1 MDFAMMHPADQIVTI
16 MERLYK
22 YGLTT
27 TSGGNLS
34 IKDSDG
40 AVWISPAGIDKG
52 TLRREDIMKINPDGT
67 FEGRHKPSS
76 EYPFHLATYAQRDDI
91 RAVLHAHPPSLVAFS
106 TARVLPNMKL
116 LPHAKMVCGEIA
128 MAPYALPGSKQL
140 GENIGQKFA
149 EGYSTVM
156 LENHGVVIG
165 TDSLFHAFVMFETLD
180 YCARL
185 QINAS
190 MLGTPVSLT
199 DHQISIYQQKSHPVL
214 DEFIAAQHSSEELE
228 VRREMCALI
237 KRAYDNELFT
247 SGQGT
252 FSKRLSDGSI
262 IITPYSK
269 DRKYLEPGDLVRI
282 EGNKKEFG
290 KLPSRS
296 LILHQ
301 EIYRQH
307 PDVDSIIIAHPP
319 HIMAFAVTDEEF
331 NARLIPESYIM
342 LRDVKKVEFGSSF
355 LHPAEVAA
363 QISDHSPVL
372 IVKNDC
378 VVVAGTS
385 LLKAFDRLEVLEYSA
400 RSVIDVHTIAPI
412 VPITDEEVDE
422 IETAFNLK

>member
-40 AVWISPAGIDKG
+40 AVWISPASIDKG
-52 TLRREDIMKINPDGT
+52 TLRREDIMKINPDGS

-106 TARVLPNMKL
+106 TARVIPNMKL

-128 MAPYALPGSKQL
+128 MAPYALPGSKKL
-140 GENIGQKFA
+140 GENIGKKFA

-185 QINAS
+185 EINAS
-190 MLGTPVSLT
+190 TLGTPISLT
-199 DHQISIYQQKSHPVL
+199 DHQISVYQQKSHPVL

-228 VRREMCALI
+228 GRREMCALI

-262 IITPYSK
+262 LITPYSK

-296 LILHQ
+296 LALHQ

-307 PDVDSIIIAHPP
+307 PDVNSVIIAHPP
-319 HIMAFAVTDEEF
+319 HIMAFAVTDEDF

-355 LHPAEVAA
+355 LHPAEVAEKV
-363 QISDHSPVL
+363 STHSPVL
-372 IVKNDC
+372 LVKNDC
-378 VVVAGTS
+378 VVIAGTT
-385 LLKAFDRLEVLEYSA
+385 LLNAFDRLEVLEYSA
-400 RSVIDVHTIAPI
+400 RSVIDVRKIAPI
-412 VPITDEEVDE
+412 VPITDDEVKE
-422 IETAFNLK
+422 IETAFNLN